1 MADLLKDC
9 PACGHEALFQGNL
22 AVMAICGKCYLHTV
36 VCSTTEEAAKQW
48 NKRPVEDAMKKRIA
62 ALEEFIS
69 GMLCVMQESTGIVG
83 YHLNGDVATWDE
95 LGLIKEAA
103 ELLKRGY

>member
-48 NKRPVEDAMKKRIA
+48 NNRPVEDAMKERIA
-62 ALEEFIS
+62 KLEELIS
-69 GMLCVMQESTGIVG
+69 DMLCVMQGSTGVVG
-83 YHLNGDVATWDE
+83 YYPNGDVAKWDE
-95 LGLIKEAA
+95 LGLVERAT